1 MAIGAPAALRQNVP
15 VPIPVILDV
24 DTGVD
29 DALALLFA
37 ASHPELDLVAVS
49 CVAGNASLPLVVD
62 NTLRVLHAV
71 GADHVP
77 VAAGAQR
84 PLIEPARDA
93 GHVHGG
99 DGLAGI
105 QLPPAERAAEPE
117 VAVEFLRRTI
127 LAHPEPVTLVT
138 LAPQT
143 NIALLLRT
151 YPEVT
156 ENIARVVFMGGA
168 AGAGNATAVA
178 EFNVWHDPEAAAIVL
193 DSGVPL
199 YMYGLDVFERVSVP
213 QEVAL
218 ELVASADPV
227 SSLVGQLVNHRIR
240 DRDGAESVY
249 LGHIGDAGAV
259 CSIVAPDAL
268 RTEHLP
274 VRVELAGYGRGQ
286 TIVDRRQFPGEDL
299 FHGLADGWVDVE
311 VALEIDDERIANLFL
326 DTVTK
331 RR

>member
-1 MAIGAPAALRQNVP
+1 M
-15 VPIPVILDV
+15 
-24 DTGVD
+24 
-29 DALALLFA
+29 
-37 ASHPELDLVAVS
+37 
-49 CVAGNASLPLVVD
+49 
-62 NTLRVLHAV
+62 
-71 GADHVP
+71 
-77 VAAGAQR
+77 
-84 PLIEPARDA
+84 
-93 GHVHGG
+93 
-99 DGLAGI
+99 
-105 QLPPAERAAEPE
+105 
-117 VAVEFLRRTI
+117 
-127 LAHPEPVTLVT
+127 T

-151 YPEVT
+151 HPEVT
-156 ENIARVVFMGGA
+156 SNIARIVFMGGA

-218 ELVASADPV
+218 ELAASADPV
-227 SSLVGQLVNHRIR
+227 SSLVGQLINHRIR
-240 DRDGAESVY
+240 DRDGGESVY

-326 DTVTK
+326 DTVTA